1 MDILMK
7 SVKLEM
13 NGKLFVKDPE
23 SSDLGKKIVEQ
34 SILLIDEIGFE
45 CFTFKKLGA
54 RIQSNESS
62 IYRYFENKHKLL
74 LYLASWY
81 WGWVEY
87 RMVFATNGISDPVTK
102 LKKAI
107 EILTQS
113 VEEDNSFSHVNEVV
127 LNRLI
132 INEYSKSYLVKEVD
146 QENKDGYFNI
156 SKRIVSRISKMIQAV
171 DGSYPYPLSLAST
184 VLEGTLHQYFLTEH
198 FPKLTDCNHKI
209 TPTQFFTDL
218 IFRTLNQ
225 KVHG

>member
-13 NGKLFVKDPE
+13 NGKLYVKDPE

-45 CFTFKKLGA
+45 CFTFKKLGV

-81 WGWVEY
+81 WGWMEY
-87 RMVFATNGISDPVTK
+87 RMVFATNGISNPEKK

-107 EILTQS
+107 EVLTQN
-113 VEEDNSFSHVNEVV
+113 VEEDSSFSHVNEVV

-146 QENKDGYFNI
+146 QENKDGYFTI
-156 SKRIVSRISKMIQAV
+156 SKRIVSRISKMIQEV

-184 VLEGTLHQYFLTEH
+184 ILEGTLHQYFLAEH
-198 FPKLTDCNHKI
+198 FPKLTDCNQKI

-218 IFRTLNQ
+218 IFRTLNH
-225 KVHG
+225 KPNG

>member
-13 NGKLFVKDPE
+13 NGKLYVKDPE

-45 CFTFKKLGA
+45 CFTFKKLGV

-87 RMVFATNGISDPVTK
+87 RMVFATNGISDPVAK

-107 EILTQS
+107 EVLTQS
-113 VEEDNSFSHVNEVV
+113 VEEDNSFSHINEVV
-127 LNRLI
+127 LSRLI

-146 QENKDGYFNI
+146 QENKDGYFTI
-156 SKRIVSRISKMIQAV
+156 SKRIVSRISKMIQGV
-171 DGSYPYPLSLAST
+171 DASYPYPLSLAST
-184 VLEGTLHQYFLTEH
+184 LLEGTLHQYFLTEH
-198 FPKLTDCNHKI
+198 FPKLTDCNKKI

-225 KVHG
+225 KEHG

>member
-13 NGKLFVKDPE
+13 NGKLYVKDPE

-45 CFTFKKLGA
+45 CFTFKKLGV

-81 WGWVEY
+81 WGWMEY
-87 RMVFATNGISDPVTK
+87 RMVFATNGISNPEKK

-107 EILTQS
+107 EVLTQN
-113 VEEDNSFSHVNEVV
+113 VEEDSSFSHVNEVV

-146 QENKDGYFNI
+146 QENKDGYFTI
-156 SKRIVSRISKMIQAV
+156 SKRIVSRISKMIQEV

-184 VLEGTLHQYFLTEH
+184 ILEGTLHQYFLAEH
-198 FPKLTDCNHKI
+198 FPKLTDCNQKI

-218 IFRTLNQ
+218 IFRTLNL
-225 KVHG
+225 KPNG